1 MHRDI
6 KAANLLIDDDGTVLL
21 GDLGVATFLWDHED
35 QKPPTSGSDQRRAV
49 AFDQQVKQHAAY
61 LLSHP
66 SQRPKLGKRKSFVGT
81 VRFGRLARGKL
92 FVDSRRLLLAVLD
105 GPGGHTGPQV
115 RRQSGHLV
123 IRDYCAR
130 TRSRPPSTVAR
141 FASQRPIEDVSFI
154 TQFKWPHSQP
164 CKCSGPFTRIGPH
177 GRLL

>member
-81 VRFGRLARGKL
+81 VRFGRLAHGKL

-105 GPGGHTGPQV
+105 GTRSHTGPQV

-130 TRSRPPSTVAR
+130 TRSRPAPAVAR
-141 FASQRPIEDVSFI
+141 ILS
-154 TQFKWPHSQP
+154 
-164 CKCSGPFTRIGPH
+164 
-177 GRLL
+177 